1 MIHKTAKNEEVQG
14 YGLPKVSLQ
23 NHKKN
28 LKFKHFK
35 GVVVNVQQDQ
45 WKCEYVKNGLNF

>member
-35 GVVVNVQQDQ
+35 GVKVVLMCNKTSGNV
-45 WKCEYVKNGLNF
+45 NM